1 MSKRETLDLTTVG
14 SRRNTSKHT
23 QRAYYRWIDQ
33 FLADEVGLPSTRGD
47 LRIQRMS
54 QLPAPRI
61 LPALLPEKLETWL
74 GSLVERGHSRQG
86 LDQARAAVV
95 YLSERAAA
103 EGLISDQLLAKLKAV
118 SAPSLPIKSAQ
129 KTLLTPAQLGSLIHS
144 ADSGGASHN
153 QRLRNRV
160 VMMMLCMMAL
170 RREELSEARWGDIQA
185 HNRRIFLNIS
195 GGKGRVEMPR
205 SLLNALTNWRQA
217 IGRPGDQTPL
227 VRRIWKGGRIAKEGL
242 SPDGIGL
249 IVKAAA
255 KAARLDA
262 VTPDDLRRSVAA
274 GLRDAG
280 YSTEDISKLLRHK
293 NRAITARYLRRI
305 PQREKREETN
315 AAT

>member
-1 MSKRETLDLTTVG
+1 MSKRETLDLTTVW
-14 SRRNTSKHT
+14 SRRNSSKHT
-23 QRAYYRWIDQ
+23 QRAYYRWIDR
-33 FLADEVGLPSTRGD
+33 FLADKAGLPSTRGD

-54 QLPAPRI
+54 QLPVPRI
-61 LPALLPEKLETWL
+61 LPALLPEKLEIWL
-74 GSLVERGHSRQG
+74 GSLAKKGHSRQG

-95 YLSERAAA
+95 CLSERAAA
-103 EGLISDQLLAKLKAV
+103 EGLISDQLFASLKAV
-118 SAPSLPIKSAQ
+118 SAPSFPIKPAQ

-144 ADSGGASHN
+144 ADSGSASRN
-153 QRLRNRV
+153 QMLRSRV

-170 RREELSEARWGDIQA
+170 RREELSAAQWGDIQA

-195 GGKGRVEMPR
+195 GGKGHVEIPR

-242 SPDGIGL
+242 SPDSIGL

-305 PQREKREETN
+305 PQREKSEGAN
-315 AAT
+315 ATT